1 METESKFGKSLQS
14 SSVVFFYV
22 LIIYLPFYEFF
33 LHFLESYTHLAD
45 SKIFWLTHFYEPLIV
60 LFIIAYLLK
69 FALDRRLPRLE
80 KVDWYLIGFLA
91 LSFLLVIARF
101 NDLSR
106 GLEGL
111 RFLVLP
117 YIIYLIVRFS
127 EYKNPR
133 RLISVYVWLAAMMA
147 MIAVVE
153 YFLLPRDYMTTYW
166 KIANFG
172 FGQNSLIAT
181 PQATALLAGP
191 NQLASYLLL
200 AFFYLLHRYFSSKK
214 YWFYEFDNYLLV
226 LVTLAIGLT
235 YSRSAVI
242 GLFVGAVWM
251 FIYFGLPAGAT
262 PQALQAGR
270 TQRTKITYAILFLV
284 AAVTLAFSWALQ
296 NGELLR
302 DLITH
307 GSSFSQHL
315 FAARDSFSQFIA
327 GGIAKILF
335 GFGVGSAGPTALK
348 LGGIVSENYFLQ
360 ILFET
365 GIAGLALFLS
375 FIVGVL
381 IKLYKSS
388 KTLFFASIAL
398 LVNAFFLHIFSDN
411 PAMAVSIFIIVA
423 TIINIET
430 KNVET
435 TQITTQT

>member
-1 METESKFGKSLQS
+1 METESKLAKILQQS
-14 SSVVFFYV
+14 TVVFFYV
-22 LIIYLPFYEFF
+22 LLIYLPFYEFF
-33 LHFLESYTHLAD
+33 LHFLESYTRLAD

-69 FALDRRLPRLE
+69 FAFERRLPRLE
-80 KVDWYLIGFLA
+80 KIDWYLVGFLI
-91 LSFLLVIARF
+91 LSLLLVVVRF
-101 NDLSR
+101 HDLSR

-111 RFLVLP
+111 RFLTLP

-147 MIAVVE
+147 TIAVVE

-191 NQLASYLLL
+191 NQLASYLIL
-200 AFFYLLHRYFSSKK
+200 AFFYLLHRYFSSQK

-242 GLFVGAVWM
+242 GLFAGAVWM
-251 FIYFGLPAGAT
+251 FIYFG
-262 PQALQAGR
+262 QQK
-270 TQRTKITYAILFLV
+270 RTKIIYAILFLV

-296 NGELLR
+296 HGELLR
-302 DLITH
+302 DLVTH
-307 GSSFSQHL
+307 GSSFSAHL
-315 FAARDSFSQFIA
+315 FAARDSFAQFVH
-327 GGIAKILF
+327 GGIIKILF

-375 FIVGVL
+375 FIVGIL

-411 PAMAVSIFIIVA
+411 PAMAVSIFIIIA